1 MSLTDRIGSAA
12 LIVAHPD
19 DEILWFSSIFA
30 AVGKVIICFLE
41 TPGDSVTTSARKQF
55 AARFQDPRVHF
66 LELSESMAFGQA
78 DWRDP
83 EPSAEGLQLP
93 GGGLV
98 APLPGYSAAR
108 YRTNHEALISG
119 LKPLLVGVPLVFTHN
134 PWGEY
139 GHEEHVQVY
148 RTVAGLRRELGFEL
162 WFDTY
167 ASDRSATLM
176 ARTIARTQ
184 FVHESLTT
192 HPEQVAPIEALYRE
206 TGCWTWP
213 YDDYRWFETDTFA
226 LDPVEPGPHK
236 TPGSRLPVN
245 FISVDFAQLQMP
257 EYSFLQRVQRKLRRL
272 RQTL

>member
-1 MSLTDRIGSAA
+1 MSLVDRLGNAV
-12 LIVAHPD
+12 LVVAHPD

-30 AVGKVIICFLE
+30 GVGKVIICFLE
-41 TPGDSVTTSARKQF
+41 TPGDSGTTTARKKF
-55 AARFQDPRVHF
+55 AARFQDPRIHF

-78 DWRDP
+78 NWRDP
-83 EPSAEGLQLP
+83 ELSVAGLQLP

-98 APLPGYSAAR
+98 EPLPGYSAAR
-108 YRTNHEALISG
+108 YRANHAELISR
-119 LKPLLVGVPLVFTHN
+119 LKPLLTGAPIVFTHN

-148 RTVAGLRRELGFEL
+148 RAVSGLRRELGFEL

-167 ASDRSATLM
+167 ASDRSAALM

-184 FVHESLTT
+184 FVHESLPTRPDT
-192 HPEQVAPIEALYRE
+192 VAPIEALYRE

-213 YDDYRWFETDTFA
+213 YDDYRWFESDTFA
-226 LDPVEPGPHK
+226 LDPEEPGPHN

-245 FISVDFAQLQMP
+245 FISVDFARLQRP
-257 EYSFLQRVQRKLRRL
+257 EYSLLQRIQRKLRRM
-272 RQTL
+272 RRTD